1 MPKIIKRKGIPIKGW
16 FLLPPLAIGTPV
28 LTTRTL
34 VANQE
39 IIFTSTGRTRQKKY
53 SQKNKHFKRISL
65 KKSPE
70 AGPFPF
76 APAKIE
82 KTRMSTKY

>member
-34 VANQE
+34 VA
-39 IIFTSTGRTRQKKY
+39 
-53 SQKNKHFKRISL
+53 
-65 KKSPE
+65 E
-70 AGPFPF
+70 AGPFLF
-76 APAKIE
+76 APVKIE